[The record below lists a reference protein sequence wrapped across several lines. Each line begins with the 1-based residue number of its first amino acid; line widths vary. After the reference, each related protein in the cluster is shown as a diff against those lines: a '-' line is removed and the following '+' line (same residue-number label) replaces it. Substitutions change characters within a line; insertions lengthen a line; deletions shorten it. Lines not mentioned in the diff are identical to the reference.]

1 MSEEEEGIR
10 EKNCKFN
17 RKIKIEKKKE
27 LYIRYN
33 FMAPSKFRKAIGAV
47 KDQTS
52 ISLAKV
58 GGSNCLSDLEVAIVK
73 ATRHQEYPP
82 EERHIREIL
91 SLTAYSRANI
101 GACVDNISKRL
112 GKTKNWVVALK
123 SIMLIHRL
131 LSDGDPSYE
140 QEIFFATRQ
149 GTRLLNMSEFRDT
162 RSNSWD
168 YSSLV
173 RTYSLYLDE
182 QLEYRMQSRR
192 GKRSAYAYDE
202 ELDNV
207 EPETVVVKQPIPL
220 SEMKNEHIF
229 SRMQYLIQLL
239 DRFLACKPA
248 GLARTNRTVFV
259 ALYPLVNE
267 SFQIY
272 YQITEIITILIDKF
286 QELSIPESVKVH
298 EIFCRINKQYVDLE
312 QFYNWCKTV
321 GIGRSSEYP
330 DIENIP
336 QKKLDLIDDFIRE
349 KSILGQNGNAMC
361 YEPKSELVEKTQ
373 EPEPEPEPKQAMNEI
388 KALPPPEGI
397 PEEIK
402 EEKHEEENKEV
413 VKTQDVADFLNLGE
427 NSLTKEEHGD
437 QLAVALFDGG
447 GPTTDGPSTTTSPW
461 EAFNNSGDWE
471 TTLVQHTSHLSN
483 QKASLPGGFN
493 TLMLDGMYQQ
503 GSVAQVVA
511 SSGVVATG
519 SASSVALGSAG
530 RPAMLALPAPPS
542 ADGGA
547 QSTAGT
553 TTDPFAASLAIA
565 PPSYVQMSEME
576 KKQRLLVDEQV
587 MWQQYQKDG
596 MQGQVGLA
604 RTTQSNPYAYNTG
617 GYTQTF

>member
-1 MSEEEEGIR
+1 
-10 EKNCKFN
+10 
-17 RKIKIEKKKE
+17 
-27 LYIRYN
+27 
-33 FMAPSKFRKAIGAV
+33 MAPSKLRKAIGAV

-101 GACVDNISKRL
+101 GACVDNISRRL

-123 SIMLIHRL
+123 SLMLIHRL

-149 GTRLLNMSEFRDT
+149 GTRLLNMSEFRDS

-168 YSSLV
+168 YSALV

-182 QLEYRMQSRR
+182 QLEYRMQSHR
-192 GKRSAYAYDE
+192 GKRSAYACDE
-202 ELDNV
+202 DLDDVGPNAI
-207 EPETVVVKQPIPL
+207 VVKPTPL
-220 SEMKNEHIF
+220 SEMKNEDIF
-229 SRMQYLIQLL
+229 SRIQHLMQLL
-239 DRFLACKPA
+239 ERFLACRPA
-248 GLARTNRTVFV
+248 GLARTNRTAFV
-259 ALYPLVNE
+259 ALYPLVKE
-267 SFQIY
+267 SFHMY
-272 YQITEIITILIDKF
+272 YEITEIITILIDKF
-286 QELSIPESVKVH
+286 HELSIPDSVKVH
-298 EIFCRINKQYVDLE
+298 EIFCRINKQYDELE

-321 GIGRSSEYP
+321 GIGRSSEFP

-336 QKKLDLIDDFIRE
+336 QKKLDLIDEFIRE
-349 KSILGQNGNAMC
+349 KSISEKNGKAMC
-361 YEPKSELVEKTQ
+361 YEPKCEMAEKTQ
-373 EPEPEPEPKQAMNEI
+373 EPEPELELEPELEQEMNSI

-397 PEEIK
+397 PEETNQ
-402 EEKHEEENKEV
+402 EKHEEEMKEV
-413 VKTQDVADFLNLGE
+413 EKIQEVGDLLNLGE
-427 NSLTKEEHGD
+427 DAPTMEEHGD

-447 GPTTDGPSTTTSPW
+447 PTTDAALTTTSPW
-461 EAFNNSGDWE
+461 EAFKVSGDWE

-493 TLMLDGMYQQ
+493 TLILDGMYQQ
-503 GSVAQVVA
+503 GEVAQVVA
-511 SSGVVATG
+511 RSGVVATG

-530 RPAMLALPAPPS
+530 QPAMLALPAPPS

-547 QSTAGT
+547 HNTAGT
-553 TTDPFAASLAIA
+553 NTDPFAASLAIA

-576 KKQRLLVDEQV
+576 KKQRLLVEEQV
-587 MWQQYQKDG
+587 MWQQYQRDG

-604 RTTQSNPYAYNTG
+604 RAQPNPYAYNTG
-617 GYTQTF
+617 GYTKTF